1 VPPVP
6 PFTPELPED
15 PEDPE
20 DPELEALIFVL
31 TSPLD
36 SITKTLLLVPVDIPV
51 NLIFPLTSSLN

>member
-1 VPPVP
+1 L
-6 PFTPELPED
+6 LPL
-15 PEDPE
+15 DPE